1 MDIDVTLLAMLGT
14 FFAAAVLYGA
24 VGHGGGSA
32 YLAVMALFGVPQD
45 VMRPTA
51 LVSNIGVAG
60 MGAVRFTLA
69 GFARWRLY
77 LPFLIGSAPFALLG
91 GSLRLPDPVYG
102 AVIGLVLLF
111 SAVLFFIR
119 PKAFG
124 EYEARPSPVAG
135 RLGAGA
141 GIGLLAGLTGTGGG
155 IFLSPLLIFL
165 RWAPPREAA
174 GAAAVFVL
182 VNSLSGLA
190 GQLAAGRDIPLS
202 ALPLACAAL
211 LGGAIGGTLGIHI
224 LSGRGMAVMLGGVL
238 AVAGLKM
245 LVF

>member
-1 MDIDVTLLAMLGT
+1 MDFTLLAMLGA
-14 FFAAAVLYGA
+14 FFAAALLYSA

-32 YLAVMALFGVPQD
+32 YLVVMALFGVPQD
-45 VMRPTA
+45 AMRPTA
-51 LVSNIGVAG
+51 LVSNIAVAG
-60 MGAVRFTLA
+60 MGAVRFSLA

-77 LPFLIGSAPFALLG
+77 LPFIIGSAPFALLG
-91 GSLRLPDPVYG
+91 GSLRLPDPVY
-102 AVIGLVLLF
+102 AAIIGLILLF
-111 SAVLFFIR
+111 SAAMFLFR
-119 PKAFG
+119 PKTFG
-124 EYEARPSPVAG
+124 DYQARPSPIAG

-174 GAAAVFVL
+174 GAAAIFVL

-190 GQLAAGRDIPLS
+190 GQLAAGREIPLS
-202 ALPLACAAL
+202 ALPLAAAAL

-224 LSGRGMAVMLGGVL
+224 LSGRGMAIMLAGVL
-238 AVAGLKM
+238 TVAGLKM
-245 LVF
+245 LLP